1 MMCIFSRK
9 NDVHNNY
16 IQGGS
21 SMKVY
26 RTDEIR
32 NVVLLGHGGS
42 GKTSLVEAMLYVS
55 GATNRMGKVTEANTV
70 SDFDKEEQK
79 RKFSI
84 STSLIPIEW
93 EKAKINILDTPG
105 YFDFVGEVEEAVSA
119 ADAAVIVVSGKAG
132 VQVGTEKAWELC
144 DKYNLPRMIY
154 VTEMD
159 VDDASFRQVV
169 EDLTTRYGK
178 KIAPHFQP
186 IRENEKLVGYI
197 NVIKNA
203 GRRYTGIGQREEC
216 EIPDYCKPNLEILRD
231 SLMEAVAETSEEFM
245 ERYFNGE
252 EFSIEEIRA
261 AMRTEVMDGDIV
273 PVAMGSNT
281 QAQGVA
287 NLLSDIVRFFPS
299 PDKRTCVGI
308 NRTTNDIFEANYD
321 FAKAKTAYVFKTM
334 VDPFIGKYSFVKVC
348 SGVLKGDDVLY
359 NADTDAEE
367 KPGKLYTM
375 SGNKPTEVSEL
386 FAGDIG
392 AIAKLANTR
401 TGDTLSTKATQV
413 TYAKTDYSAPYTYM
427 RYRVKNKGDEDKV
440 SQALARMTAEDVTLK
455 AVNDSE
461 NRQTLLYGMGDQHL
475 EITASKLAA
484 RYKVDIVLETPK
496 VAFRETIRKNADVDM
511 KYKKQTG
518 GHGQYGHVK
527 MKFEPSGDL
536 ETPYVFEECVV
547 GGAVPKNYFPAVEKG
562 LQESV
567 VKGPLAGYPV
577 VGVKA
582 ILYDGSYHPVDSSE
596 MAFKTATAQAFKKG
610 FMEASP
616 VLLEPIASLKVTVPD
631 DYTGDVMGD
640 LNKRR
645 GRVLG
650 MNPIA
655 GGKQVIEAD
664 IPMTGLFGYCT
675 TLRSMTGGRG
685 TYEYTFARY
694 EQAPSDVQ
702 EREIAARASEE

>member
-1 MMCIFSRK
+1 
-9 NDVHNNY
+9 
-16 IQGGS
+16 
-21 SMKVY
+21 MKVY

-42 GKTSLVEAMLYVS
+42 GKTSLAEAMAYVS
-55 GATNRMGKVTEANTV
+55 GATSRMGKIADGNTI

-79 RKFSI
+79 REFSI
-84 STSLIPIEW
+84 STSLVPIEW

-132 VQVGTEKAWELC
+132 VEVGTEKAWELC
-144 DKYNLPRMIY
+144 DKYKLPRMVY

-169 EDLTTRYGK
+169 QDLTERYGK
-178 KIAPHFQP
+178 VIAPHFQP
-186 IRENEKLVGYI
+186 IRENEKLVGYV

-203 GRRYTGIGQREEC
+203 ARRYTGVGQREEC
-216 EIPDYCKPNLEILRD
+216 EIPEYCKPNLEIYRD
-231 SLMEAVAETSEEFM
+231 KLLEAVAETSEAFM
-245 ERYFNGE
+245 ERYFEGD
-252 EFSIEEIRA
+252 EFSVEEIRS

-273 PVAMGSNT
+273 PVAMGSNI

-299 PDKRTCVGI
+299 PDSRSCAGI
-308 NRTTNDIFEANYD
+308 NRKTNEIFEGNYE
-321 FAKAKTAYVFKTM
+321 FAKAKSAYVFKTM

-348 SGVLKGDDVLY
+348 SGVLKGDDVLI
-359 NADTDAEE
+359 
-367 KPGKLYTM
+367 
-375 SGNKPTEVSEL
+375 TEIPMQKQNLERFIQWWEINRPRSVSCLQEISEQL
-386 FAGDIG
+386 QSLQIQRQEIRFTT
-392 AIAKLANTR
+392 KNTPVMYER
-401 TGDTLSTKATQV
+401 QNIPNHIHIMKYV
-413 TYAKTDYSAPYTYM
+413 CN
-427 RYRVKNKGDEDKV
+427 NKGDEDKV
-440 SQALARMTAEDVTLK
+440 SQALQKMMAEDVTLK
-455 AVNDSE
+455 TVNDSE

-484 RYKVDIVLETPK
+484 RYKCEIRLETPK
-496 VAFRETIRKNADVDM
+496 VAFRETIKKKSDVDS
-511 KYKKQTG
+511 KYKKQSG

-527 MKFEPSGDL
+527 MRFEASGDL
-536 ETPYVFEECVV
+536 ETPYVFEEEVV

-562 LQESV
+562 LQEAV

-582 ILYDGSYHPVDSSE
+582 VLYDGSYHPVDSSE
-596 MAFKTATAQAFKKG
+596 MAFKTATVQAFKKG

-616 VLLEPIASLKVTVPD
+616 VLLEPIASLTVTIPD

-650 MNPIA
+650 MNPVS
-655 GGKQVIEAD
+655 GGRQEIVAD

-675 TLRSMTGGRG
+675 VLRSMTGGRG
-685 TYEYTFARY
+685 VYSYEFARY

-702 EREIAARASEE
+702 EAEIAKRAKEE

>member
-1 MMCIFSRK
+1 
-9 NDVHNNY
+9 
-16 IQGGS
+16 
-21 SMKVY
+21 MKVY

-42 GKTSLVEAMLYVS
+42 GKTSLAEAMAYVS
-55 GATNRMGKVTEANTV
+55 GATNRMGKITDGNTI

-79 RKFSI
+79 REFSI

-132 VQVGTEKAWELC
+132 VEVGTEKAWELC
-144 DKYNLPRMIY
+144 DKYKLPRMVY

-169 EDLTTRYGK
+169 QDLTDRYGK
-178 KIAPHFQP
+178 VIAPHFQP
-186 IRENEKLVGYI
+186 IRENEKLVGYV

-203 GRRYTGIGQREEC
+203 ARRYTGVGQREEC
-216 EIPDYCKPNLEILRD
+216 EIPEYCKPNLEIYRD
-231 SLMEAVAETSEEFM
+231 KLLEAVAETSEAFM
-245 ERYFNGE
+245 ERYFDGD
-252 EFSIEEIRA
+252 EFSVEEIRS

-273 PVAMGSNT
+273 PVAMGSNI

-299 PDKRTCVGI
+299 PDNRSCAGI
-308 NRTTNDIFEANYD
+308 NRKTNEIFEGNYD
-321 FAKAKTAYVFKTM
+321 FAKAKSAYVFKTM
-334 VDPFIGKYSFVKVC
+334 VDPFIGKYSFIKVC
-348 SGVLKGDDVLY
+348 SGVLKGDDTLY
-359 NADTDAEE
+359 NGDSDAEA
-367 KPGKLYTM
+367 KLGKIYTM
-375 SGNKPTEVSEL
+375 VGNKPTEVSEL

-392 AIAKLANTR
+392 AIAKRAITK
-401 TGDTLSTKATQV
+401 TGDTLSTKNTPV
-413 TYAKTDYSAPYTYM
+413 MYGKTEYSKPYTYM
-427 RYRVKNKGDEDKV
+427 KYICNNKGDEDKV
-440 SQALARMTAEDVTLK
+440 SQALQKMMAEDVTLK
-455 AVNDSE
+455 TVNDSE

-475 EITASKLAA
+475 EITASKLAT
-484 RYKVDIVLETPK
+484 RYKCEIKLETPK
-496 VAFRETIRKNADVDM
+496 VAFRETIKKKSDVDS
-511 KYKKQTG
+511 KYKKQSG
-518 GHGQYGHVK
+518 GHGPYGHVK
-527 MKFEPSGDL
+527 MRFEASGDL
-536 ETPYVFEECVV
+536 ETPYVFEEEVV

-562 LQESV
+562 LQEAV

-582 ILYDGSYHPVDSSE
+582 VLYDGSYHPVDSSE
-596 MAFKTATAQAFKKG
+596 MAFKTATIQAFKKG

-616 VLLEPIASLKVTVPD
+616 VLLEPIASLTVTVPD

-650 MNPIA
+650 MNPVS
-655 GGKQVIEAD
+655 GGKQEIVAD

-675 TLRSMTGGRG
+675 VLRSMTGGRG
-685 TYEYTFARY
+685 VYSYEFSRY

-702 EREIAARASEE
+702 EAEISKRAKEE

>member
-1 MMCIFSRK
+1 
-9 NDVHNNY
+9 
-16 IQGGS
+16 
-21 SMKVY
+21 MKVY

-42 GKTSLVEAMLYVS
+42 GKTSLAEAMAYVS
-55 GATNRMGKVTEANTV
+55 GATSRMGKIADGNTI

-79 RKFSI
+79 REFSI
-84 STSLIPIEW
+84 STSLVPIEW

-132 VQVGTEKAWELC
+132 VEVGTEKAWELC
-144 DKYNLPRMIY
+144 DKYKLPRMVY

-169 EDLTTRYGK
+169 QDLTERYGK
-178 KIAPHFQP
+178 VIAPHFQP
-186 IRENEKLVGYI
+186 IRENEKLVGYV

-203 GRRYTGIGQREEC
+203 ARRYTGVGQREEC
-216 EIPDYCKPNLEILRD
+216 EIPEYCKPNLEIYRD
-231 SLMEAVAETSEEFM
+231 KLLEAVAESSEAFM
-245 ERYFNGE
+245 ERYFEGD
-252 EFSIEEIRA
+252 EFSVEEIRS

-273 PVAMGSNT
+273 PVAMGSNI

-299 PDKRTCVGI
+299 PDSRSCAGI
-308 NRTTNDIFEANYD
+308 NRKTNEIFEGNYD
-321 FAKAKTAYVFKTM
+321 FAKAKSAYVFKTM

-348 SGVLKGDDVLY
+348 SGVLKGDDILY
-359 NADTDAEE
+359 NGDSDAEA
-367 KPGKLYTM
+367 KLGKIYTM
-375 SGNKPTEVSEL
+375 VGNKPTEVSEL

-392 AIAKLANTR
+392 AIAKLANTK
-401 TGDTLSTKATQV
+401 TGDTLSTKNTPV
-413 TYAKTDYSAPYTYM
+413 MYGKTEYSKPYTYM
-427 RYRVKNKGDEDKV
+427 KYVCNNKGDEDKV
-440 SQALARMTAEDVTLK
+440 SQALQKMMAEDVTLK
-455 AVNDSE
+455 TVNDSE

-484 RYKVDIVLETPK
+484 RYKCEIRLETPK
-496 VAFRETIRKNADVDM
+496 VAFRETIKKKSDVDS
-511 KYKKQTG
+511 KYKKQSG

-527 MKFEPSGDL
+527 MRFEASGDL
-536 ETPYVFEECVV
+536 ETPYVFEEEVV

-562 LQESV
+562 LQEAV

-582 ILYDGSYHPVDSSE
+582 VLYDGSYHPVDSSE
-596 MAFKTATAQAFKKG
+596 MAFKTATVQAFKKG

-616 VLLEPIASLKVTVPD
+616 VLLEPIASLTVTIPD

-650 MNPIA
+650 MNPVS
-655 GGKQVIEAD
+655 GGRQEIVAD

-675 TLRSMTGGRG
+675 VLRSMTGGRG
-685 TYEYTFARY
+685 VYSYEFARY

-702 EREIAARASEE
+702 EAEIAKRAKEE

>member
-1 MMCIFSRK
+1 
-9 NDVHNNY
+9 
-16 IQGGS
+16 
-21 SMKVY
+21 MKVY

-42 GKTSLVEAMLYVS
+42 GKTSLVEAMAYVS
-55 GATNRMGKVTEANTV
+55 GAISRMGKISDHNTI

-79 RKFSI
+79 REFSI
-84 STSLIPIEW
+84 STTLTPIEW
-93 EKAKINILDTPG
+93 EKAKINVLDTPG

-132 VQVGTEKAWELC
+132 VEVGTEKAWELC

-159 VDDASFRQVV
+159 VDDASFRGVV
-169 EDLTTRYGK
+169 QQLTDRYGK
-178 KIAPHFQP
+178 VIAPHFQP
-186 IRENEKLVGYI
+186 IRENEKLVGYV

-203 GRRYTGIGQREEC
+203 GRRYTGVGQREEC
-216 EIPDYCKPNLEILRD
+216 EIPDYCLPNLQILREH
-231 SLMEAVAETSEEFM
+231 LMEAVAETSEDFM
-245 ERYFNGE
+245 ERYFAGE
-252 EFSIEEIRA
+252 EFSVEEIRS
-261 AMRTEVMDGDIV
+261 AMRVEVMDGSIV
-273 PVAMGSNT
+273 PVAMGSNL

-299 PDKRTCVGI
+299 PDKRECAGF
-308 NRTTNDIFEANYD
+308 NRKTNEIFEANYN
-321 FAKAKTAYVFKTM
+321 FAKAKSAYVFKTM

-359 NADTDAEE
+359 NAVSETEE
-367 KPGKLYTM
+367 KPGKLYVM
-375 SGNKPTEVSEL
+375 NGNKPVEVEEL
-386 FAGDIG
+386 HAGDIG
-392 AIAKLANTR
+392 AMAKLNTTK
-401 TGDTLSTKATQV
+401 TGDTLSTKNTPV
-413 TYAKTDYSAPYTYM
+413 MYGKTEYSVPYTYM
-427 RYRVKNKGDEDKV
+427 KYVVKTKGDEDKV
-440 SQALARMTAEDVTLK
+440 SQALAKMMAEDVTLK

-461 NRQTLLYGMGDQHL
+461 NRQSLLYGMGDQHL
-475 EITASKLAA
+475 EVVVSKLAA
-484 RYKVDIVLETPK
+484 RYKVDVTLETPK
-496 VAFRETIRKNADVDM
+496 VAFRETIRKNSDVDT
-511 KYKKQTG
+511 KYKKQSG

-582 ILYDGSYHPVDSSE
+582 TLYDGSYHPVDSSE
-596 MAFKTATAQAFKKG
+596 MAFKTATIQAFKKG
-610 FMEASP
+610 FMEATP
-616 VLLEPIASLKVTVPD
+616 VLLEPIANIKVVVPD
-631 DYTGDVMGD
+631 EYTGDVMGD

-650 MNPIA
+650 MNPMA
-655 GGKQVIEAD
+655 GGKQEIEAD
-664 IPMTGLFGYCT
+664 IPMTGVFGYCT
-675 TLRSMTGGRG
+675 NLRSMTGGRG
-685 TYEYTFARY
+685 TYSYEFVRY

-702 EREIAARASEE
+702 EKEIAARAAEE

>member
-1 MMCIFSRK
+1 
-9 NDVHNNY
+9 
-16 IQGGS
+16 
-21 SMKVY
+21 MKVY

-42 GKTSLVEAMLYVS
+42 GKTSLAEAMLYVS
-55 GATNRMGKVTEANTV
+55 GATNRMGKISESNTV

-79 RKFSI
+79 RGFSI
-84 STSLIPIEW
+84 STSLVPIEW

-169 EDLTTRYGK
+169 ADLTERYGK

-197 NVIKNA
+197 NIIKNA

-216 EIPDYCKPNLEILRD
+216 EIPDYCMPNLEILRD

-273 PVAMGSNT
+273 PVAMGSNI

-299 PDKRTCVGI
+299 PDKRTCAGI
-308 NRTTNDIFEANYD
+308 NRRTNEIFEANYD
-321 FAKAKTAYVFKTM
+321 FAKAKSAQVFKTI
-334 VDPFIGKYSFVKVC
+334 VDPFIGKYSMIKVK
-348 SGVLKGDDVLY
+348 SGVIKSDDVIF
-359 NADTDAEE
+359 NIDKDAEQ
-367 KPGKLYTM
+367 KLNKLYVFEG
-375 SGNKPTEVSEL
+375 SKPIEIPEL
-386 FAGDIG
+386 HAGDIG
-392 AIAKLANTR
+392 AIAKLDKAR
-401 TGDTLSTKATQV
+401 TGDTLSTKATPIRYGKIEV
-413 TYAKTDYSAPYTYM
+413 SIPYTYK
-427 RYRVKNKGDEDKV
+427 RYRAKNKGDEDKV
-440 SQALARMTAEDVTLK
+440 AQALQKISHEDLTMKV
-455 AVNDSE
+455 VNDSE

-475 EITASKLAA
+475 EMIQSELLTK
-484 RYKVDIVLETPK
+484 YKIEIELERPK
-496 VAFRETIRKNADVDM
+496 VAFRETIRKSADVEA
-511 KYKKQTG
+511 KYKKQSG

-527 MKFEPSGDL
+527 MRFEPLGDL
-536 ETPYVFEECVV
+536 ETPYAFEQEVV

-562 LQESV
+562 VQEAV
-567 VKGPLAGYPV
+567 LKGPLAGYPV

-596 MAFKTATAQAFKKG
+596 MAFKTASIQAFKKG
-610 FMEASP
+610 FLEASP

-631 DYTGDVMGD
+631 KFTGDVMGD

-650 MNPIA
+650 MNPDHKGNQI
-655 GGKQVIEAD
+655 VEAD
-664 IPMTGLFGYCT
+664 IPMMELYGYCT
-675 TLRSMTGGRG
+675 TLRSMTGGSG
-685 TYEYTFARY
+685 DFSYEFARY
-694 EQAPSDVQ
+694 EQAPKDIMDK
-702 EREIAARASEE
+702 EIAARAGEE

>member
-1 MMCIFSRK
+1 
-9 NDVHNNY
+9 
-16 IQGGS
+16 
-21 SMKVY
+21 MKVY

-42 GKTSLVEAMLYVS
+42 GKTSLAEAMAYVS
-55 GATNRMGKVTEANTV
+55 GATNRMGKITDGNTI

-79 RKFSI
+79 REFSI

-132 VQVGTEKAWELC
+132 VEVGTEKAWELC
-144 DKYNLPRMIY
+144 DKYKLPRMVY

-169 EDLTTRYGK
+169 QDLTDRYGK
-178 KIAPHFQP
+178 VIAPHFQP
-186 IRENEKLVGYI
+186 IRENEKLVGYV

-203 GRRYTGIGQREEC
+203 ARRYTGVGQREEC
-216 EIPDYCKPNLEILRD
+216 EIPEYCKPNLEIYRD
-231 SLMEAVAETSEEFM
+231 KLLEAVAETSEAFM
-245 ERYFNGE
+245 ERYFDGD
-252 EFSIEEIRA
+252 EFSVEEIRS

-273 PVAMGSNT
+273 PVAMGSNI

-299 PDKRTCVGI
+299 PDNRSCAGI
-308 NRTTNDIFEANYD
+308 NRKTNEIFEGNYD
-321 FAKAKTAYVFKTM
+321 FAKAKSAYVFKTM
-334 VDPFIGKYSFVKVC
+334 VDPFIGKYSFIKVC
-348 SGVLKGDDVLY
+348 SGVLKGDDTLY
-359 NADTDAEE
+359 NGDSDAEA
-367 KPGKLYTM
+367 KLGKIYTM
-375 SGNKPTEVSEL
+375 VGNKPTEVSEL

-392 AIAKLANTR
+392 AIAKLANAK
-401 TGDTLSTKATQV
+401 TGDTLSTKNTPV
-413 TYAKTDYSAPYTYM
+413 MYGKTEYSKPYTYM
-427 RYRVKNKGDEDKV
+427 KYICNNKGDEDKV
-440 SQALARMTAEDVTLK
+440 SQALQKMMAEDVTLK
-455 AVNDSE
+455 TVNDSE

-475 EITASKLAA
+475 EITASKLAT
-484 RYKVDIVLETPK
+484 RYKCEIKLETPK
-496 VAFRETIRKNADVDM
+496 VAFRETIKKKSDVDS
-511 KYKKQTG
+511 KYKKQSG

-527 MKFEPSGDL
+527 MRFEASGDL
-536 ETPYVFEECVV
+536 ETPYVFEEEVV

-562 LQESV
+562 LQEAV

-582 ILYDGSYHPVDSSE
+582 VLYDGSYHPVDSSE
-596 MAFKTATAQAFKKG
+596 MAFKTATIQAFKKG

-616 VLLEPIASLKVTVPD
+616 VLLEPIASLTVTVPD

-650 MNPIA
+650 MNPVS
-655 GGKQVIEAD
+655 GGKQEIVAD

-675 TLRSMTGGRG
+675 VLRSMTGGRG
-685 TYEYTFARY
+685 VYSYEFSRY

-702 EREIAARASEE
+702 EAEISKRAKEE

>member
-1 MMCIFSRK
+1 
-9 NDVHNNY
+9 
-16 IQGGS
+16 
-21 SMKVY
+21 MKVY

-42 GKTSLVEAMLYVS
+42 GKTSLAEAMAYVS
-55 GATNRMGKVTEANTV
+55 GATNRMGKITDGNTI

-79 RKFSI
+79 REFSI

-132 VQVGTEKAWELC
+132 VEVGTEKAWELC
-144 DKYNLPRMIY
+144 DKYKLPRMVY

-169 EDLTTRYGK
+169 QDLTDRYGK
-178 KIAPHFQP
+178 VIAPHFQP
-186 IRENEKLVGYI
+186 IRENEKLVGYV

-203 GRRYTGIGQREEC
+203 ARRYTGVGQREEC
-216 EIPDYCKPNLEILRD
+216 EIPEYCKPNLEIYRD
-231 SLMEAVAETSEEFM
+231 KLLEAVAETSEAFM
-245 ERYFNGE
+245 ERYFDGD
-252 EFSIEEIRA
+252 EFSVEEIRS

-273 PVAMGSNT
+273 PVAMGSNI

-299 PDKRTCVGI
+299 PDNRSCAGI
-308 NRTTNDIFEANYD
+308 NRKTNEIFEGNYD
-321 FAKAKTAYVFKTM
+321 FAKAKSAYVFKTM
-334 VDPFIGKYSFVKVC
+334 VDPFIGKYSFIKVC
-348 SGVLKGDDVLY
+348 SGVLKGDDTLY
-359 NADTDAEE
+359 NGDSDAEA
-367 KPGKLYTM
+367 KLGKIYTM
-375 SGNKPTEVSEL
+375 VGNKPTEVSEL

-392 AIAKLANTR
+392 AIAKLANTK
-401 TGDTLSTKATQV
+401 TGDTLSTKNTPV
-413 TYAKTDYSAPYTYM
+413 MYGKTEYSKPYTYM
-427 RYRVKNKGDEDKV
+427 KYVVKNKGDEDKV
-440 SQALARMTAEDVTLK
+440 SQALQKMMAEDVTLK
-455 AVNDSE
+455 TVNDSE
-461 NRQTLLYGMGDQHL
+461 NRQTLIYGMGDQHL
-475 EITASKLAA
+475 EITASKLAT
-484 RYKVDIVLETPK
+484 RYKCEIKLETPK
-496 VAFRETIRKNADVDM
+496 VAFRETIKKKSDVDS
-511 KYKKQTG
+511 KYKKQSG

-527 MKFEPSGDL
+527 MRFEASGDL
-536 ETPYVFEECVV
+536 ETPYVFEEEVV

-562 LQESV
+562 LQEAV

-582 ILYDGSYHPVDSSE
+582 VLYDGSYHPVDSSE
-596 MAFKTATAQAFKKG
+596 MAFKTATIQAFKKG

-616 VLLEPIASLKVTVPD
+616 VLLEPIASLTVTVPD

-650 MNPIA
+650 MNPVS
-655 GGKQVIEAD
+655 GGKQEIVAD

-675 TLRSMTGGRG
+675 VLRSMTGGRG
-685 TYEYTFARY
+685 VYSYEFSRY

-702 EREIAARASEE
+702 EAEISKRAKEE